1 MGGLKNNWLF
11 EFWRGLFV
19 WLGHVARGGAEAKK
33 GLYDEPPTLCIPR
46 QYVVSMMA
54 FVWTF
59 GFPRVCPPINRALYL
74 LFAFFSTAFSWEPF
88 FFLLLLRP
96 LLFLSKETRK
106 HFCTGDFVS
115 RHSFAAGVLVSK
127 QRSFFFRASFGT
139 CTFAIAVPF
148 VGFCWFF
155 GFGFWFVWVRVCV
168 FSGLLVFYPLRFL
181 CVGLGLCLW

>member
-1 MGGLKNNWLF
+1 MGGLKNNWP
-11 EFWRGLFV
+11 FWRLKRSLRLSGPRGEWGCESQKGAFMMSRRPCVSPGNMSFQWWLLF
-19 WLGHVARGGAEAKK
+19 GR
-33 GLYDEPPTLCIPR
+33 
-46 QYVVSMMA
+46 
-54 FVWTF
+54 F
-59 GFPRVCPPINRALYL
+59 GFPRVCPPINSALYL
-74 LFAFFSTAFSWEPF
+74 LFAFFSTAFSWEAF

-155 GFGFWFVWVRVCV
+155 GFGF
-168 FSGLLVFYPLRFL
+168 
-181 CVGLGLCLW
+181 